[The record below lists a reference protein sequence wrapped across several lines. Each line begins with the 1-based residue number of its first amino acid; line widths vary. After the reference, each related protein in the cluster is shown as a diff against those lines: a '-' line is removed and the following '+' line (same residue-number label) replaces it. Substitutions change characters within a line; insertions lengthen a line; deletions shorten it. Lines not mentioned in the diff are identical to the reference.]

1 MHGRPEGLSTVALL
15 SHGTALKELGAADRQ
30 GAWPLAELP
39 G

>member
-1 MHGRPEGLSTVALL
+1 MNGRPEGLSPGALL
-15 SHGTALKELGAADRQ
+15 SHGAALKELGAADRQ